1 MFILFT
7 TDLSEKVTMVNVLLC
22 PSHLPLSFFP
32 PCRRKTQLSLTHS
45 LVVLLKGLKHFKERK
60 RKEKDN

>member
-7 TDLSEKVTMVNVLLC
+7 TDLSEKVTMVKVLLC
-22 PSHLPLSFFP
+22 PSHLPLSFSQP
-32 PCRRKTQLSLTHS
+32 YKRKTQLSLTHS